1 MAAIHVILEPP
12 KIKSAT
18 VSPPICREV
27 MEPDAVILV
36 FCPMTGSNSL
46 LGKEGGQLDTS
57 KLTQYCQ
64 TRYLCRKLET

>member
-1 MAAIHVILEPP
+1 MAAVTICSDFGAQG
-12 KIKSAT
+12 KKSVT
-18 VSPPICREV
+18 VSIVSPPICHEV

-64 TRYLCRKLET
+64 T